1 MHPTQHKRTRRAQS
15 WAITLADSIT
25 KRIVDGEQIPFLLP
39 IQLPDGQT
47 RRVMQETMK
56 ARKERSAERGP
67 EWSWALRSLPLE
79 SYIQREEG
87 PARLYTVQVCHPGEA
102 INARPLRQITQDIL
116 NSIPQEPDPEVE
128 AELLSEDAKAK
139 DLLRSLYGI

>member
-1 MHPTQHKRTRRAQS
+1 MHPTQHKRTRRAQT
-15 WAITLADSIT
+15 WALTLADSIT
-25 KRIVDGEQIPFLLP
+25 KLIVDGEKIPFLLP
-39 IQLPDGQT
+39 IQLPEGQT

-102 INARPLRQITQDIL
+102 TTARPLRQITQDIL
-116 NSIPQEPDPEVE
+116 NSITQEPEPSEDLPVSSTDKDEN
-128 AELLSEDAKAK
+128 LLS
-139 DLLRSLYGI
+139 SIYGI

>member
-1 MHPTQHKRTRRAQS
+1 MHPTQHKRTRRAQT
-15 WAITLADSIT
+15 WAITLADWIT
-25 KRIVDGEQIPFLLP
+25 KRITDGEQPPFLLP
-39 IQLPDGQT
+39 IQLPEGQT

-56 ARKERSAERGP
+56 ARKERSADRGP

-102 INARPLRQITQDIL
+102 TTARPLRQITQDIL

>member
-1 MHPTQHKRTRRAQS
+1 MHPTQHKRTRRAQT
-15 WAITLADSIT
+15 WALTLADSIT
-25 KRIVDGEQIPFLLP
+25 KLIVDGEKIPFLLP
-39 IQLPDGQT
+39 IQLPEGQT

-116 NSIPQEPDPEVE
+116 NSITQEPEPSEDLPVSSTDKDEN
-128 AELLSEDAKAK
+128 LLS
-139 DLLRSLYGI
+139 SIYGI

>member
-56 ARKERSAERGP
+56 ARKERAAERGP

>member
-1 MHPTQHKRTRRAQS
+1 MHPTQHKRTRRAQT

-25 KRIVDGEQIPFLLP
+25 KRITDGEQPPFLLP
-39 IQLPDGQT
+39 IQLPEGQT

-56 ARKERSAERGP
+56 ARKERSADRGP

-102 INARPLRQITQDIL
+102 TTARPLRQITQDIL
-116 NSIPQEPDPEVE
+116 NSLPQEPDPEVE

>member
-1 MHPTQHKRTRRAQS
+1 MHPTQHKRTRRAQT
-15 WAITLADSIT
+15 WALTLADSIT
-25 KRIVDGEQIPFLLP
+25 KRIVDGEPLPFLLP

-67 EWSWALRSLPLE
+67 EWSWALRSIPLE

-102 INARPLRQITQDIL
+102 TTARPLRQITQDIL
-116 NSIPQEPDPEVE
+116 NSIPQEPEPSEDLPVSSADKDEN
-128 AELLSEDAKAK
+128 LLS
-139 DLLRSLYGI
+139 SIYGI

>member
-1 MHPTQHKRTRRAQS
+1 MHPTQHKRTRRAQA
-15 WAITLADSIT
+15 WALALADSIT
-25 KRIVDGEQIPFLLP
+25 KRIMDGEKIPFLLP
-39 IQLPDGQT
+39 IQLPEGQN

-56 ARKERSAERGP
+56 ARKERSADRGP

-102 INARPLRQITQDIL
+102 TTARPLRQITQDIL
-116 NSIPQEPDPEVE
+116 NSLPQEPEPSEDLPVSSTDKDEN
-128 AELLSEDAKAK
+128 LLS
-139 DLLRSLYGI
+139 SIYGI

>member
-1 MHPTQHKRTRRAQS
+1 MHPTQHKRTRRAQT

-25 KRIVDGEQIPFLLP
+25 KRITDGEQPPFLLP
-39 IQLPDGQT
+39 IQLPEGQT

-56 ARKERSAERGP
+56 ARKERSADRGP

-102 INARPLRQITQDIL
+102 TTARPLRQITQDIL

>member
-1 MHPTQHKRTRRAQS
+1 MHPSQHKRTRRAQT
-15 WAITLADSIT
+15 WALTLADSIT
-25 KRIVDGEQIPFLLP
+25 KRIVDGEKIPFLLP
-39 IQLPDGQT
+39 IQLPEGQT

-102 INARPLRQITQDIL
+102 TNARPLRQITQDIL
-116 NSIPQEPDPEVE
+116 NSIPQEPESSEDLPVSSTDKDEN
-128 AELLSEDAKAK
+128 LLS
-139 DLLRSLYGI
+139 SIYGI

>member
-1 MHPTQHKRTRRAQS
+1 MHPTLHKRTRRAQT
-15 WAITLADSIT
+15 WALTLADSIT
-25 KRIVDGEQIPFLLP
+25 KLIVDGEKIPFLLP
-39 IQLPDGQT
+39 IQLPKGQT

-87 PARLYTVQVCHPGEA
+87 PARLYTVQVCHSGEA
-102 INARPLRQITQDIL
+102 TTARPLRQITQDIL
-116 NSIPQEPDPEVE
+116 NSITQEPEPSEDLPVSSTDKDEN
-128 AELLSEDAKAK
+128 LLS
-139 DLLRSLYGI
+139 SIYGI

>member
-1 MHPTQHKRTRRAQS
+1 MHPTQHKRTRRAQT

-39 IQLPDGQT
+39 IQLPEGQN

-102 INARPLRQITQDIL
+102 TTARPLRQITQDIL
-116 NSIPQEPDPEVE
+116 NSIPQEPEPSEDLPVSSADKDEN
-128 AELLSEDAKAK
+128 LLS
-139 DLLRSLYGI
+139 SIYGI